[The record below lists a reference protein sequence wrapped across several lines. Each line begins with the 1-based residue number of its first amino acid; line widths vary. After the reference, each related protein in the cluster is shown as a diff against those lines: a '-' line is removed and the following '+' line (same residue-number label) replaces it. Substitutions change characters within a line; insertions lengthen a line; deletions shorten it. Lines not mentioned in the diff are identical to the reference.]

1 MAEAFFLDSSK
12 IRWVFSRVFNKRL
25 GDGVIVTIDGPAGA
39 GKSSV
44 AKRLANEIGFEFLDT
59 GAMYRC
65 VTLACLRKKVPLN
78 EQNEVAAIA
87 RGIQIELNGTRVFLD
102 GEDVSQEIRRP
113 SISKSIGA
121 IADNVMVREE
131 MVTLQRRFTY
141 GRDVVTEGRDQ
152 GTVAF
157 PNAEC
162 KIFLTAT
169 PEERARRR
177 VEQLISLGMDADY
190 SEILTMQNQRDAEDT
205 QREAGGLRSAPDSI
219 TVWTDGLSE
228 EQVLTC
234 LIEIV
239 QSKQLA
245 LAGRIDTQTP

>member
-1 MAEAFFLDSSK
+1 M
-12 IRWVFSRVFNKRL
+12 
-25 GDGVIVTIDGPAGA
+25 IVTIDGPAGA

-44 AKRLANEIGFEFLDT
+44 AKRLAKEIGFDFLDT

-65 VTLACLRKKVPLN
+65 VTLACIRKQVALSN
-78 EQNEVAAIA
+78 LEEVAKIA
-87 RGIQIELNGTRVFLD
+87 RASKIELVGSKVFLN

-113 SISKSIGA
+113 SITQSIRA
-121 IADNVMVREE
+121 IADNNFVRQAMVCF
-131 MVTLQRRFTY
+131 QRQWTE

-177 VEQLISLGMDADY
+177 VGQLIELGIDADY
-190 SEILTMQNQRDAEDT
+190 AEILELQNQRDSHDT
-205 QREAGGLRSAPDSI
+205 QRESGGLRAASDAI
-219 TVWTDGLSE
+219 AVWTDGMNE
-228 EQVLTC
+228 DEVMHC

-245 LAGRIDTQTP
+245 LSGKIDIDTP